1 MWPISGHSMSEADR
15 ENLQWVKRGQSMAIL
30 GTRISG
36 QEGIPPNQ
44 ANAADAKSR
53 GAD

>member
-1 MWPISGHSMSEADR
+1 MSDR
-15 ENLQWVKRGQSMAIL
+15 ENLQWVESGQSMAVL

-36 QEGIPPNQ
+36 QEDIPPNQ

-53 GAD
+53 AAD